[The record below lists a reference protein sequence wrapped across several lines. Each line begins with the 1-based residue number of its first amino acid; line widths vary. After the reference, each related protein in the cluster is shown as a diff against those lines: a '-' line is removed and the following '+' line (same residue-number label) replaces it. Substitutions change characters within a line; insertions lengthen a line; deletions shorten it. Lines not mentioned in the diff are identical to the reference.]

1 MSSKTTLARHPA
13 CWLWLVCASPL
24 SGHAI
29 AASDILDGT
38 IADQIFGN
46 GFEYVPPTLGMA
58 FSPASVAAGT
68 PSMLTLTLDN
78 TMVAAAATLT
88 ASLVDTLPAGLVI
101 ATPSNAATNCV
112 SGTASAT
119 AGASTL
125 TLAGGAQIPAAAAC
139 TVTVSVVS
147 TTAATYTNTI
157 PAGAL
162 QTDHGASDAPAT
174 ANLAVTP
181 GSGCLPTQLL
191 TDPGLETTD
200 PGTLVNPWW
209 AGTSTNFGVPFCS
222 VNVCGNFG
230 GTAGPLSGVFW
241 AMFGGANGQAEDSS
255 MEQTVTIPST
265 APRYLNFWLRI
276 GAIGGIGANL
286 VVSVDG
292 ATVATYP
299 EPVSAEAIYTQRSV
313 DVSSYA
319 DDGSHTLR
327 FHFNTPAG
335 PPANFSVDFVR
346 LECSPASIPVQ
357 PEQAG
362 LD

>member
-1 MSSKTTLARHPA
+1 MSRTTTLACRPA
-13 CWLWLVCASPL
+13 CWLWLACAAPL
-24 SGHAI
+24 SSHAL
-29 AASDILDGT
+29 AASDIPDGT
-38 IADQIFGN
+38 IADQIFSN
-46 GFEYVPPTLGMA
+46 GFEYVAPTIGMA

-68 PSMLTLTLDN
+68 PSVLTLTLDN
-78 TMVAAAATLT
+78 TLVAAAATLT
-88 ASLVDTLPAGLVI
+88 ANLVDVLPAGLVI
-101 ATPSNAATNCV
+101 ATPSSAATNCV

-119 AGASTL
+119 AGGSTL
-125 TLAGGAQIPAAAAC
+125 TLASGAQIPAAATC

-181 GSGCLPTQLL
+181 ASGCVPTQLL

-222 VNVCGNFG
+222 INVCGNFG

-241 AMFGGANGQAEDSS
+241 ALFGGANGQAEDSS

-276 GAIGGIGANL
+276 GKIGGIGTNL

-292 ATVATYP
+292 TTVASYP
-299 EPVSAEAIYTQRSV
+299 EPASAEASYTQRSV

-319 DDGSHTLR
+319 DDGAHTVR
-327 FHFNTPAG
+327 FHFNTAAG
-335 PPANFSVDFVR
+335 PAANFSVDFVR
-346 LECSPASIPVQ
+346 LECSPASLSMPQ
-357 PEQAG
+357 G
-362 LD
+362 

>member
-1 MSSKTTLARHPA
+1 MSRRTPARVFRPA
-13 CWLWLVCASPL
+13 DWLWIACAASL
-24 SGHAI
+24 TGHAV
-29 AASDILDGT
+29 AASDVTDGT
-38 IADQIFGN
+38 IADRIFAS
-46 GFEYVPPTLGMA
+46 GFEYVAPTLDMA
-58 FSPASVAAGT
+58 FSPSSVATNT
-68 PSMLTLTLDN
+68 PSVLTLTLDN
-78 TMVAAAATLT
+78 TTVAAAATLT

-101 ATPSNAATNCV
+101 ATPPGAATSCA

-119 AGASTL
+119 AGGNTL
-125 TLAGGAQIPAAAAC
+125 TLSGAAQIPAANAC

-147 TTAATYTNTI
+147 ATAATYTNTI

-174 ANLAVTP
+174 ANLTVTP
-181 GSGCLPTQLL
+181 APGCVPTQLL

-200 PGTLVNPWW
+200 SGTLVNPWW

-222 VNVCGNFG
+222 INVCGNFG

-241 AMFGGANGQAEDSS
+241 AMFGGANGLAEDSS

-276 GAIGGIGANL
+276 GKIGGIGANL
-286 VVSVDG
+286 VVSIDG
-292 ATVATYP
+292 TTVATYP
-299 EPVSAEAIYTQRSV
+299 EPPSAQASYTQRSV

-319 DDGSHTLR
+319 DDGSHTVR

-335 PPANFSVDFVR
+335 PAANFSVDFVR
-346 LECSPASIPVQ
+346 LECAQGSSAMP
-357 PEQAG
+357 
-362 LD
+362 